1 MARLKGKGI
10 AHGAISIVNAIASGK
25 GGALGIKLK
34 VEAEVEIFKGEGISV
49 EILNAKNENLDLAK
63 KSVERVFKAL
73 SISNLGAKVITK
85 SEIPIAKGLK
95 SSSAVSNAIIL
106 ATCAA
111 LDKSFDDIDLI
122 KLGVEA
128 SLESGVSITGA
139 FDDACASYFGG
150 FVLTDNYSRHIVK
163 LEPSPN
169 HLQVV
174 IYVPE
179 MKLYTK
185 DVNKSNLEKLS
196 PLVNEIFKLAEKG
209 DYWKALTL
217 NGLVYSAALGFS
229 PQPIIDAL
237 MNGALA
243 AGLSGKGPAIAA
255 VCEENVVNKIASS
268 WSKLPGK
275 VIKTMVNNSKAYG
288 VKIE

>member
-34 VEAEVEIFKGEGISV
+34 VEAEVEIFKGEEISV

-255 VCEENVVNKIASS
+255 VCEENVVNKIVSS

>member
-1 MARLKGKGI
+1 MKGKGI

>member
-1 MARLKGKGI
+1 MKGKGI

-34 VEAEVEIFKGEGISV
+34 VEAEVEIFKGEEISV

-255 VCEENVVNKIASS
+255 VCEENVVNKIVSS

>member
-1 MARLKGKGI
+1 MKGKGI

-34 VEAEVEIFKGEGISV
+34 VEAEVEIFKGEEISV

>member
-34 VEAEVEIFKGEGISV
+34 VEAEVEIFKGEEISV